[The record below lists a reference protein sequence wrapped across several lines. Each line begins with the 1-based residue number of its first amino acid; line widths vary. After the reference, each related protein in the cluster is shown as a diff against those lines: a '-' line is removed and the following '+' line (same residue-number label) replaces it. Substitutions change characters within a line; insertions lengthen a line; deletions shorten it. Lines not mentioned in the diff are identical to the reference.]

1 MKVRIKG
8 MGKVRSKV
16 AYVKSRE
23 YKCVMNA
30 AGKSRIESNVC
41 MDKCIY
47 ISLYVVCGKLMCTY
61 ADNLIFIF

>member
-47 ISLYVVCGKLMCTY
+47 ICLYVVCV
-61 ADNLIFIF
+61 I